1 MQISITNTVPLT
13 KVDQQE
19 IKAVC
24 SEYRLNSCS
33 ISVHQ
38 PDATIEDFI
47 DVIEGN
53 RVYVPAICVLNKIDA
68 ISIEELDLLYKVSL
82 PPRCGRR

>member
-1 MQISITNTVPLT
+1 MKNAYGLLTSVQISITNTVPLT

-33 ISVHQ
+33 ITVHQ

-53 RVYVPAICVLNKIDA
+53 RSAVFVASVFK
-68 ISIEELDLLYKVSL
+68 S
-82 PPRCGRR
+82 